1 MNAEIVRQLSVI
13 TEEEQKILDGQKNIN
28 KTLYTKKKEMVV
40 DSKHFLQKGK

>member
-28 KTLYTKKKEMVV
+28 KTLYT
-40 DSKHFLQKGK
+40 DTLCRLRP

>member
-28 KTLYTKKKEMVV
+28 KTLYTKKKAHLLLML
-40 DSKHFLQKGK
+40 SSMQTRF

>member
-28 KTLYTKKKEMVV
+28 KTL
-40 DSKHFLQKGK
+40 